1 MASLRSESFSTN
13 PLAPL
18 FEYVPSIK
26 YVDIISP
33 LSLINHTKN
42 INFYINL
49 FHLDYYSFN
58 FKNFIA
64 LIYEPKI
71 T

>member
-1 MASLRSESFSTN
+1 MSQQKE
-13 PLAPL
+13 
-18 FEYVPSIK
+18 K
-26 YVDIISP
+26 KG
-33 LSLINHTKN
+33 LINHTKN
-42 INFYINL
+42 INFYIKL
-49 FHLDYYSFN
+49 FYLDYYLFN